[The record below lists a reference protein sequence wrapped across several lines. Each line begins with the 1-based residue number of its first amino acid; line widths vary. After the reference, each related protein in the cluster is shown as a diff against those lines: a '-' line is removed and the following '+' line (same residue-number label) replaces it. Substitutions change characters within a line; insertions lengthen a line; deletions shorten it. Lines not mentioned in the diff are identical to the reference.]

1 MGLGGGVMMV
11 PYMTIFLGMD
21 IKEAVPVS
29 LIAVAVG
36 ALSASTAYLK
46 KSMVDSELVVIIS
59 IFMVIGSVMGS
70 FLSALISSAVLQM
83 LFSVV
88 VLCAGIMM
96 LLKKENQ
103 KPAIHR
109 GHGHVYFILAGAI
122 ALAVGVLGSLV
133 GLGGGLFI
141 IPVLYL
147 LFGLSIDTAR
157 GTSALTIGFAAA
169 AASII
174 YFFNG
179 QLDPIAAAPVMLGV
193 AVGGMVGGHFGT
205 VAKPMVVKILFFVI
219 MLYIAYKLGY
229 EGIKN
234 LL

>member
-1 MGLGGGVMMV
+1 MMV
-11 PYMTIFLGMD
+11 PYMTIFMGMD
-21 IKEAVPVS
+21 IKDAVPVS

-36 ALSASTAYLK
+36 AWSASTAYLK

-70 FLSALISSAVLQM
+70 LLSAFISSAILQM
-83 LFSVV
+83 LFSAV

-96 LLKKENQ
+96 IVKKENK
-103 KPAIHR
+103 KPAIHK
-109 GHGHVYFILAGAI
+109 GHGSVYFILAGGI
-122 ALAVGVLGSLV
+122 SLAVGVLGSLV

-147 LFGLSIDTAR
+147 LFGLTIDTAR
-157 GTSALTIGFAAA
+157 GTSSLTIGFAAA

-179 QLDPIAAAPVMLGV
+179 QLDPAAAAPVMLGV
-193 AVGGMVGGHFGT
+193 AVGGTVGGHFGT
-205 VAKPMVVKILFFVI
+205 VAKPLVVKILFFVI

>member
-1 MGLGGGVMMV
+1 MGLGGGVLMV
-11 PYMTIFLGMD
+11 PYMTIFLEMD

-36 ALSASTAYLK
+36 AWSASTAYLK

-70 FLSALISSAVLQM
+70 FLSTIISSAILRM
-83 LFSVV
+83 LFSAVM
-88 VLCAGIMM
+88 LGAGIMM
-96 LLKKENQ
+96 LIKKENN
-103 KPAIHR
+103 KPPIHR
-109 GHGHVYFILAGAI
+109 GHGYVYFVLAGGI
-122 ALAVGVLGSLV
+122 SLVVGALGSLV

-147 LFGLSIDTAR
+147 LFGLSIDVAR

-179 QLDPIAAAPVMLGV
+179 QLDPTAAAPVMLGV
-193 AVGGMVGGHFGT
+193 AVGGTVGGRLGT
-205 VAKPMVVKILFFVI
+205 SAKPMVVKIIFFAI
-219 MLYIAYKLGY
+219 ILYIAYKLGL
-229 EGIKN
+229 EGIKG
-234 LL
+234 LQ

>member
-11 PYMTIFLGMD
+11 PYMTIVMGLD

-29 LIAVAVG
+29 LMAVAVG
-36 ALSASTAYLK
+36 AWSASTAYLK
-46 KSMVDSELVVIIS
+46 KSMVDSELVIIIS
-59 IFMVIGSVMGS
+59 IFMVIGSVIGS
-70 FLSALISSAVLQM
+70 SLSAFISSAVIQVI
-83 LFSVV
+83 FSAV

-96 LLKKENQ
+96 LLKKENK

-109 GHGHVYFILAGAI
+109 DHGLIYFVLAGAI
-122 ALAVGVLGSLV
+122 SLTVGILGSLL

-147 LFGLSIDTAR
+147 LFGLSIDRAR

-169 AASII
+169 AAAIV

-179 QLDPIAAAPVMLGV
+179 QLDPHAAAPVMLGV
-193 AVGGMVGGHFGT
+193 AVGGTLGGHLGT
-205 VAKPMVVKILFFVI
+205 GARPIVVKIIFFVI
-219 MLYIAYKLGY
+219 MLYIAYKLGM
-229 EGIKN
+229 EGLKN
-234 LL
+234 L

>member
-1 MGLGGGVMMV
+1 MV

-36 ALSASTAYLK
+36 AWSASTAYLK

-70 FLSALISSAVLQM
+70 FLSTIISSAILRMIFSAFVLG
-83 LFSVV
+83 
-88 VLCAGIMM
+88 AGIMM
-96 LLKKENQ
+96 LIKKENN
-103 KPAIHR
+103 KPPIHR
-109 GHGHVYFILAGAI
+109 GHGHVYFILAGGI
-122 ALAVGVLGSLV
+122 SLVVGALGSLV
-133 GLGGGLFI
+133 GLGGGPFI

-147 LFGLSIDTAR
+147 LFGLSIDVAR

-179 QLDPIAAAPVMLGV
+179 QLDPTAAAPVMLGV
-193 AVGGMVGGHFGT
+193 AVGGTVGGRLGT
-205 VAKPMVVKILFFVI
+205 SAKPMVVKIIFFVI
-219 MLYIAYKLGY
+219 MLYIAYKLGL
-229 EGIKN
+229 EGIRG
-234 LL
+234 L